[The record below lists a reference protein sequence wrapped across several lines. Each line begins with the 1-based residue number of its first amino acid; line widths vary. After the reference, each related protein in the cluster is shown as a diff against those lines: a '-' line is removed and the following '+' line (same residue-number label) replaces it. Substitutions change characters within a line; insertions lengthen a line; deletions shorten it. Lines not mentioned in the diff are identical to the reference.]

1 MQFVAKKPST
11 KAATLQV
18 RPLLQPRPN
27 LDPALQRRQA
37 LHRHLFTFTARPAGA
52 QRQVASPVLKAAQL
66 HSEELH
72 RLARQRLELRQHV
85 GSLSAVMPDGATE
98 GSAGQSAQPSFP
110 TPINTQPQSPAD
122 WVAVMRQSAEATE
135 GRRLDPKAYGQ
146 FTALQRQVAGHLT
159 QAFRVDRQPA
169 SERHQAF
176 AAHLV
181 QLQGHVLSRPVAQVV
196 LGTLPAGERGAVQR
210 AVDDLQAREA
220 QQRQRGEQ
228 VLRLQAL
235 QRQLADLDEQATQ
248 PVLQRI
254 QACRGSGN
262 PLPEAIRRHLEQGLN
277 HDLSRVRIH
286 DDTEADKLAKG
297 VNAVAF
303 TTGTDIF
310 FQAGKFNPNTRTG
323 LELLAHEVT
332 HTVQQAQGRVG
343 RGIDPDAGLESEAQV
358 TGARLASSF
367 TPTSFLS
374 PPRHRAQRAPKG
386 QGPLTPKHAAQRL
399 APDAR
404 TVQRSLWGDWWK
416 TFQNK
421 ALEVALESAARIPN
435 GEVIVSAFKRSQA
448 VFQKIFANP
457 GGFFANLFRSVKN
470 GFLLFKGNIATHL
483 RTALVDWLTGTSIAA
498 TGGVLVFPKSLD
510 GKELLGFGMNVLGLN
525 TATLVARLSQR
536 YGAANVQKAQG
547 QLAVLQQAR
556 AGLHKLNDFRSLD
569 AKAKDGM
576 LSAAKSYAIQTVA
589 QQAVVW
595 VTGFLATGGLGPVA
609 KAAFSLVSTF
619 LQNARTFGQVG
630 KGVLDSVQDIASGQ
644 LSAASKKVE
653 QNLGQVTGLV
663 LKFVSKLLG
672 LDKIGGALRK
682 GLAAVQKPI
691 NAAIDRIV
699 GSKPVQAVFQKLK
712 GAGSALT
719 SAAGKGLRNIWTAVS
734 SSGPSL
740 TARTP
745 VKGTKHHLWVE
756 IQGERPVVIMA
767 SNPLPLREQ
776 LAQMEKEAAA
786 FLTGPEKAQVDQVQQ
801 DANQMVDKGIED
813 MLQYVR
819 TRPRNP
825 NPTADEAWLR
835 ANTQVIRGELAKKG
849 KALITRVNARVAPA
863 VALLDRRVPSRDD
876 LDAAIDKAGGI
887 VAFLQALAAGKPGLG
902 IDRAQFAALWDRT
915 TAGKAKHRLL
925 IKTRFRQAMPGHHEW
940 LPCDLI
946 LEVIERE
953 FQSRQLLAPVQWVN
967 FQHMTRSKTQYIV
980 FQKPKVL
987 NGKAVIQGHSGATVF
1002 GTRNLRGQMNY
1013 ADETAGQPNFHN
1025 DLRAAFRNNS
1035 DHASLVTSIR
1045 GVMAQHLWDGKRSFG
1060 MEIHPQSYWR
1070 SDKNTYLNFKQDY
1083 ATISATITQ
1092 QYGQIWRAI
1101 R

>member
-1 MQFVAKKPST
+1 MTFVHRPTTRKRAQTVAKLPLIPAPS
-11 KAATLQV
+11 
-18 RPLLQPRPN
+18 
-27 LDPALQRRQA
+27 PAEKQRSEARQA
-37 LHRHLFTFTARPAGA
+37 LARHTARPVAA
-52 QRQVASPVLKAAQL
+52 QRQEVQAPLRAAMLDRQEVQRLQQERQAVQAQL
-66 HSEELH
+66 RALPAGSERPPAPAVHSVPAKPATPDEWVTVLRH
-72 RLARQRLELRQHV
+72 RAGEIEGQRLDARTF
-85 GSLSAVMPDGATE
+85 GAF
-98 GSAGQSAQPSFP
+98 Q
-110 TPINTQPQSPAD
+110 
-122 WVAVMRQSAEATE
+122 
-135 GRRLDPKAYGQ
+135 
-146 FTALQRQVAGHLT
+146 ALQRQVAQQLAQG
-159 QAFRVDRQPA
+159 FRADRSDTSARYA
-169 SERHQAF
+169 SYGEQLATLQRHA
-176 AAHLV
+176 
-181 QLQGHVLSRPVAQVV
+181 LSASVARVV
-196 LGTLPAGERGAVQR
+196 LGMVSPVERLPLQR
-210 AVDDLQAREA
+210 ATDEALQ
-220 QQRQRGEQ
+220 
-228 VLRLQAL
+228 RLQAQESAALHFETAQSL
-235 QRQLADLDEQATQ
+235 QRQLAELDAEATQ
-248 PVLQRI
+248 PVLARI
-254 QACRGSGN
+254 QARRGGGN
-262 PLPEAIRRHLEQGLN
+262 PLPDAIRRHLERGLN

-286 DDTEADKLAKG
+286 DDAEADKLAKG
-297 VNAVAF
+297 VNAIAF
-303 TTGTDIF
+303 TTGADIF
-310 FQAGKFNPNTRTG
+310 FRAGHFSPNTQSG

-332 HTVQQAQGRVG
+332 HTVQQSQGRVAT
-343 RGIDPDAGLESEAQV
+343 GIDPDAGLEREAQV
-358 TGARLASSF
+358 TGARLASTF
-367 TPTSFLS
+367 TPTAFLS
-374 PPRHRAQRAPKG
+374 APRYRAQRVPKV
-386 QGPLTPKHAAQRL
+386 QGPLMPRHAAQRL

-435 GEVIVSAFKRSQA
+435 GEVIVSAFKRSQT

-457 GGFFANLFRSVKN
+457 GGFFANLFGSVKN

-483 RTALVDWLTGTSIAA
+483 KTALVDWLTGTSIAA
-498 TGGVLVFPKSLD
+498 TGGILVFPKSLD

-525 TATLVARLSQR
+525 TSTLVARLSRR

-556 AGLHKLNDFRSLD
+556 SGLHKLNDFRSLD

-576 LSAAKSYAIQTVA
+576 LSAAQSYAIQTVA

-653 QNLGQVTGLV
+653 QNLAQVTGLV

-691 NAAIDRIV
+691 NATIDRIV

-712 GAGSALT
+712 GAGSTLT
-719 SAAGKGLRNIWTAVS
+719 SAAGKGLRNIWSAVR

-740 TARTP
+740 TARTS

-786 FLTGPEKAQVDQVQQ
+786 FLTGLEKNQVDQVQQ

-813 MLQYVR
+813 MLQYIR

-849 KALITRVNARVAPA
+849 KALITRVNVRVAPA
-863 VALLDRRVPSRDD
+863 VALLDRRVLSPDD
-876 LDAAIDKAGGI
+876 LDAAIDNAGGI
-887 VAFLQALAAGKPGLG
+887 VAFLQALSAGKPGLG
-902 IDRAQFAALWDRT
+902 VDRAQFTALWGRT
-915 TAGKAKHRLL
+915 TAGKAEHRRL
-925 IKTRFRQAMPGHHEW
+925 IKERFREAMPGHHEW
-940 LPCDLI
+940 IPCDLI
-946 LEVIERE
+946 LEVVERE
-953 FQSRQLLAPVQWVN
+953 FQSRQLLAPVHWVN
-967 FQHMTRSKTQYIV
+967 FQHLTRSKTQYLV
-980 FQKPKVL
+980 FQKPRVL
-987 NGKAVIQGHSGATVF
+987 NGKAVIQGHSGATYF
-1002 GTRNLRGQMNY
+1002 GTRNLQRRITYVG
-1013 ADETAGQPNFHN
+1013 ETVGQPTFHN
-1025 DLRAAFRNNS
+1025 ELRAAFRGS
-1035 DHASLVTSIR
+1035 TDHASLVTGIR
-1045 GVMAQHLWDGKRSFG
+1045 AVMSQHLWDGKRSFG

-1070 SDKNTYLNFKQDY
+1070 SDTNQYLNFKQDY
-1083 ATISATITQ
+1083 AAIGTTITQ